1 MRLASLFPAAA
12 VLAAPLALAAC
23 SPRSDAPSAEGA
35 EVRLNANPDAPAAGY
50 MVLRGGAQP
59 VKLLRVVAQ
68 QAERVEM
75 HESVMDKGLM
85 RMKALD
91 SVAVPA
97 GGEVK
102 FAQGGKHLMLFG
114 IAPAAV
120 KAGKLGLTLLF
131 SDGRRLT
138 IDAAVKPA
146 GAGAPGTPA
155 MAPMDHGAMNH
166 AAMPHEGGEAM
177 EHAPMDHSTMDHSTM
192 NHAAMDHTS
201 MDHASMSGAGAR

>member
-1 MRLASLFPAAA
+1 MRFAPLFPAVA
-12 VLAAPLALAAC
+12 VLAAPFALAAC
-23 SPRSDAPSAEGA
+23 SPRSDAPSAQGA

-50 MVLRGGAQP
+50 MVLRGGARP
-59 VKLLRVVAQ
+59 VTLLRVVAQ

-114 IAPAAV
+114 IAPAAAR
-120 KAGKLGLTLLF
+120 AGKLSLTLLF

-138 IDAAVKPA
+138 VDAAVKPA
-146 GAGAPGTPA
+146 GTATPGDHGMPG
-155 MAPMDHGAMNH
+155 MDHSDMNQSGMNH
-166 AAMPHEGGEAM
+166 AGGAAMDHSSM
-177 EHAPMDHSTMDHSTM
+177 EHAPMP
-192 NHAAMDHTS
+192 
-201 MDHASMSGAGAR
+201 GAGAH

>member
-138 IDAAVKPA
+138 VDAAVKP
-146 GAGAPGTPA
+146 AGAPGTPA

-177 EHAPMDHSTMDHSTM
+177 EHAPMDHTSMDH
-192 NHAAMDHTS
+192 AS